1 MTLLAALV
9 FVFGIIHI
17 NPAMPAWKAHAVQT
31 FGKAYGPVYGLV
43 SLVVLAAVIWA
54 YRHAE
59 PGFVY
64 APPAW
69 GRYANFALTLIGF
82 LFVGIFLCRGSWR
95 NLVRYPMAIGIAF
108 WAVGHLLAN
117 GDLRSFILFGGLAI
131 AALLHAA
138 LKSRAG
144 FALSEERQGHNLLSM
159 LGGVALY
166 ALAAQLHHVIAGVG
180 LVNLQ

>member
-95 NLVRYPMAIGIAF
+95 NLIRYPF

-117 GDLRSFILFGGLAI
+117 GDLRSFILFGGLAS
-131 AALLHAA
+131 AAFLHAMF
-138 LKSRAG
+138 KSSAG
-144 FALSEERQGHNLLSM
+144 FQPSAERQGHNLLSM